1 VKRDRIE
8 CSALCFNR
16 AGRSNRNGPGDL
28 GANLRLDQR
37 LMVRDVANLAGR

>member
-8 CSALCFNR
+8 ICGLRFNR
-16 AGRSNRNGPGDL
+16 QGRPNRNGPSNL

-37 LMVRDVANLAGR
+37 LMVRDVANLTSR